1 MSHRERSFTALEVK
15 EPDMVPITDLGL
27 DPPIVEA
34 ITGKKIGGSSFIAIS
49 GKGAWEQNFR
59 AREAMAEACI
69 KLDFDTVPIISHY
82 NLCSKKYRPKFVS
95 KNRFIDEWGRV
106 MGLKSEV

>member
-1 MSHRERSFTALEVK
+1 
-15 EPDMVPITDLGL
+15 
-27 DPPIVEA
+27 
-34 ITGKKIGGSSFIAIS
+34 
-49 GKGAWEQNFR
+49 
-59 AREAMAEACI
+59 MAEACI
-69 KLDFDTVPIISHY
+69 KLDFDAVPIISHY